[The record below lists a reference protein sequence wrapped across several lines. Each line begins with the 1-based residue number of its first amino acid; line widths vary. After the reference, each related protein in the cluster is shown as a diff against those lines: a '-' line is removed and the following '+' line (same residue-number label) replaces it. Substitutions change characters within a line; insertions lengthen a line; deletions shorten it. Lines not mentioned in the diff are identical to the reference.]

1 MKKYGMVRRCAKI
14 ILDGVYVT
22 VYHTDREEETWHTTI
37 GDIVIKIHDIVIL
50 VQKVFVIL

>member
-22 VYHTDREEETWHTTI
+22 VYHTDREEETWRATI
-37 GDIVIKIHDIVIL
+37 GDIVIKIRDIVIL
-50 VQKVFVIL
+50 VQKVCVIL